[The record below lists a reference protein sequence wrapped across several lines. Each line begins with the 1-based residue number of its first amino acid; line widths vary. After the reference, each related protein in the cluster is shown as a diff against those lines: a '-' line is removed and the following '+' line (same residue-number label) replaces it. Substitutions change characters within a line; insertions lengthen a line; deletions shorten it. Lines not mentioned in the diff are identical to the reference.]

1 MMDEESREFAI
12 GIISGELLGDT
23 NQIRSQYV
31 GQFQSELEEF
41 VAVMASTY
49 LHWRKF
55 DKTVGGSEERA
66 HISALLYGTMNAH
79 VVSMKLLISG
89 YSIGSGNTQ
98 RQALESAAMAL
109 LCSKPELGFLKRY
122 MDEKYS
128 TNKAVRDVVKH
139 HKILRL
145 NRDALTT
152 LEKNRAFYDKF
163 SHPTFMT
170 LASSIGISAP
180 GPLFFGA
187 SFDKGKILF
196 YAKEI
201 RSKVNFAGIINNI
214 IDGVRQ
220 NLDGI
225 L

>member
-1 MMDEESREFAI
+1 MDEESREFAV
-12 GIISGELLGDT
+12 GIVSDELLGDT
-23 NQIRSQYV
+23 NHIRSQYV

-49 LHWRKF
+49 LQWKKF
-55 DKTVGGSEERA
+55 DKTVRGSEKRA
-66 HISALLYGTMNAH
+66 HISALLYGTINAH

-89 YSIGSGNTQ
+89 YLISSGNTQ
-98 RQALESAAMAL
+98 RQVLESAAMAL

-128 TNKAVRDVVKH
+128 TNKSVRDVVKH
-139 HKILRL
+139 HKTLCLKRE
-145 NRDALTT
+145 ALKT
-152 LEKNRAFYDKF
+152 LEKNKAFYDKF

-170 LASSIGISAP
+170 LGSSLGISKA

-187 SFDKGKILF
+187 SFDKGKIPF

-201 RSKVNFAGIINNI
+201 RSKVSFAGIINNI

-220 NLDGI
+220 NLDGM

>member
-1 MMDEESREFAI
+1 MDEASQEFAVRI
-12 GIISGELLGDT
+12 VSEELLGDT
-23 NQIRSQYV
+23 DQAREQYLSH
-31 GQFQSELEEF
+31 FRPELEEF
-41 VAVMASTY
+41 VAAMASIY
-49 LHWRKF
+49 LHWKEF

-66 HISALLYGTMNAH
+66 HISALLYGTMNSH

-89 YSIGSGNTQ
+89 YLIPSGNTQ

-122 MDEKYS
+122 MEEKYS

-139 HKILRL
+139 HEALHL
-145 NRDALTT
+145 NKSALKT
-152 LEKNRAFYDKF
+152 LVKKRSFYDKF

-170 LASSIGISAP
+170 LASVLGLSKP
-180 GPLFFGA
+180 GPLFFGS
-187 SFDKGKILF
+187 SFDEGKLSA

-201 RSKVNFAGIINNI
+201 RSKLSFARIINNI
-214 IDGVRQ
+214 IDGAWQ
-220 NLDGI
+220 NLDEM